1 MEQVIKFGIGFVTG
15 RPNVSKVINNTYE
28 RLINQF
34 KDSDK
39 KVELTIFILFD
50 LGYQFTTRIDFYGII
65 PNVYK
70 DIKVKYITPEDM
82 EEEKKKLIG
91 REILTKQETELFFGH
106 GHAKGRNT
114 LMYYAQKSGMDYLL
128 FWDDDEYPVA
138 VIKDEKTNELT
149 WKEQD
154 NIAMHLKYIENADV
168 TIGYHCGYI
177 SPIPYME
184 LNEEVDENIFK
195 EYIEAISNEVVSW
208 DSIKQKFIED
218 NGVTFA
224 NPETADGKG
233 SYEIQLQGDGKWVVG
248 STLCLNLNH
257 IEKIPAFYNPIGAR
271 GEDAFFSTKL
281 GRGKAVLSKMGAG
294 FLITTVLYWSVVLLF
309 GFIVLAVLGFG
320 GGGCAVQTG
329 LSNWNSIYNITYFQ
343 DYLLSTFGGYIGSL
357 FIVTL
362 AMLVSAKT
370 HSTVF
375 AITIPFILTC
385 VPPFVGRLEAFARI
399 MTLFPDQLLSINKN
413 LEDFSLY
420 HIGGNIYGGITVI
433 VPLYL
438 ILFCFVF
445 PILFFVYHRTQI
457 K

>member
-15 RPNVSKVINNTYE
+15 RPNVCKVINNTYE

-138 VIKDEKTNELT
+138 VMKDEKTNELT

-154 NIAMHLKYIENADV
+154 NIAMHLKYIQDSDITV
-168 TIGYHCGYI
+168 GYHCGYI
-177 SPIPYME
+177 SPIPYVE
-184 LNEEVDENIFK
+184 LNKDIDEELFK
-195 EYIEAISNEVVSW
+195 QFIEGISNEVVSW
-208 DSIKQKFIED
+208 ESIKQKFKE
-218 NGVTFA
+218 NGGITYADPKIA
-224 NPETADGKG
+224 NGEGAYVQKDEGKG
-233 SYEIQLQGDGKWVVG
+233 NWVVG

-257 IEKIPAFYNPIGAR
+257 IDKIPAFYNPEGAR
-271 GEDAFFSTKL
+271 GEDTFFSVNLKN
-281 GRGKAVLSKMGAG
+281 SKIVKVPVYQFHDG
-294 FLITTVLYWSVVLLF
+294 FLKYTS
-309 GFIVLAVLGFG
+309 
-320 GGGCAVQTG
+320 
-329 LSNWNSIYNITYFQ
+329 
-343 DYLLSTFGGYIGSL
+343 
-357 FIVTL
+357 
-362 AMLVSAKT
+362 
-370 HSTVF
+370 
-375 AITIPFILTC
+375 
-385 VPPFVGRLEAFARI
+385 VGRQKYPKTLKKIKATDEEVEQRFLKASRGWIKYKPLLIYVTDPEHYKEKIKDNYEKLEKSI
-399 MTLFPDQLLSINKN
+399 PEINKLFN
-413 LEDFSLY
+413 TDVFDTLLTDLEDYDKNVKKNYNEFISTNEIWNKLK
-420 HIGGNIYGGITVI
+420 NI
-433 VPLYL
+433 
-438 ILFCFVF
+438 
-445 PILFFVYHRTQI
+445 
-457 K
+457 